1 MTTKSKGRLLGYAR
15 VSTNGQE
22 LQLQTDALLK
32 AGVTKKLL
40 FVDKVGRLMVEAV
53 RRLELFGAHEI
64 TSVRASAANNPRAV
78 LNAQLSNRR
87 AMKKLTPA
95 LVVAVFAFNCWFAW
109 TMLTV
114 LLEVRD
120 THHRLL
126 PYFTNLCVDL
136 RQLLVVF
143 PIVAA
148 AYGLWLCST
157 KQSVSS
163 VGNFSVSS
171 R

>member
-1 MTTKSKGRLLGYAR
+1 
-15 VSTNGQE
+15 
-22 LQLQTDALLK
+22 
-32 AGVTKKLL
+32 
-40 FVDKVGRLMVEAV
+40 
-53 RRLELFGAHEI
+53 
-64 TSVRASAANNPRAV
+64 
-78 LNAQLSNRR
+78 
-87 AMKKLTPA
+87 MKKLTPA

-126 PYFTNLCVDL
+126 PYFTNLCVNL

-148 AYGLWLCST
+148 AYGLWLWFHKVERGPAWGSFILIT
-157 KQSVSS
+157 MTVLILFVFPAMLMSYWLILDPSVS
-163 VGNFSVSS
+163 VALQEPVARG